1 MPTRPNDLRKTLFR
15 LAALIFIGFLI
26 AVVVIADRG
35 EGGNWWPFI
44 GQIPLGDKLGHVG
57 LIGTL
62 GFLCNL
68 AFTDRRATSLPR
80 FITRTT
86 WVLLAVV
93 SLEEI
98 AQAFIPTRSFDP
110 IDWLADMIGL
120 AVGQT
125 LALTILKFSSKEPH
139 PRERN

>member
-1 MPTRPNDLRKTLFR
+1 MPARPDFLRKILFR

-35 EGGNWWPFI
+35 EGGNWWPSI

-68 AFTDRRATSLPR
+68 AFPDRRALSLPR
-80 FITRTT
+80 LITRTT

-120 AVGQT
+120 ASGQT
-125 LALTILKFSSKEPH
+125 LALTILKFSSKEPQT
-139 PRERN
+139 RERN